1 MWLVLAIAVMALV
14 GFILRPLS
22 SLLAMTKFIAFAVA
36 LVAGILWYLG
46 GPADLYAVPT
56 ILGALVWIGLMF
68 VPHPRFA

>member
-22 SLLAMTKFIAFAVA
+22 SLLAMAKFTAFAVA

-56 ILGALVWIGLMF
+56 ILGTLAWIGLIF